1 MEHLIIKLHG
11 CSGAGKT
18 TAARELMASYGTV
31 HHMADFPA
39 VGPKPAKYTLV
50 TRLDDKPDLYLIGDY
65 SRPGCGG
72 VDTIPTYITTM
83 NMVDHFIQRGHVL
96 YEGLLLS
103 TYYGA
108 PGQLTEKYGNDHLF
122 AFLDTPADLCV
133 ERVRSRRE
141 AAGSKNKFDPQ
152 LTRDK
157 HATIARLR
165 TRVQAMGR
173 RIVDLDHA
181 KHPALQ
187 LKGLYDAHVPS

>member
-18 TAARELMASYGTV
+18 TAARELMASYGIV
-31 HHMADFPA
+31 YPMDDFEHA
-39 VGPKPAKYTLV
+39 GRRYKYAHAR
-50 TRLDDKPDLYLIGDY
+50 RLDGKPDLYLIGDY

-72 VDTIPTYITTM
+72 TDTIPTYIVTM
-83 NMVDHFIQRGHVL
+83 EMVNYFVKYGHVL

-108 PGQLTEKYGNDHLF
+108 PGKLTERYGDNHLF

-152 LTRDK
+152 LTLDK
-157 HATIARLR
+157 HSTIERLK
-165 TRVQAMGR
+165 TRVRAMGR
-173 RIVDLDHA
+173 RVVELDHA
-181 KHPALQ
+181 KQPALQ